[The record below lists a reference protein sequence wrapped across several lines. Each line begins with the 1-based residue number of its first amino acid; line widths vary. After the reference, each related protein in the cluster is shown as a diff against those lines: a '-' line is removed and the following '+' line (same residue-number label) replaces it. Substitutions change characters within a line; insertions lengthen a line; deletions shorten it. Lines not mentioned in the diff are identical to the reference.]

1 MNITIEFD
9 KYERDILIKAMEL
22 YWDKEIL
29 ESGEQWENVGDEN
42 YEYAKD
48 IDKVMSKIDLIDK
61 LMSLQGE

>member
-1 MNITIEFD
+1 
-9 KYERDILIKAMEL
+9 MEL

-48 IDKVMSKIDLIDK
+48 IDKVMSKIDLMDK